1 MLQLFFAG
9 LALGLLVRIA
19 AQHLGS
25 WQKD

>member
-1 MLQLFFAG
+1 LFFAG

-19 AQHLGS
+19 AQYLGS